1 MGMLGAVVVVAL
13 SGCGV
18 GPDETQAP
26 ALGTSESALK
36 AIPFNIPVPSC
47 RTVTILPD
55 AQGTVRSAPSA
66 DMLGVAPVAA
76 VQSMYFDTASLGPES
91 RRGVAEFSVPAL
103 NGRIVE
109 AKLAMTD
116 QHGWVLQAV
125 PPDWHTLDIYSGA
138 DNAVTPDDFARE
150 SLPFATFTTSMNA
163 LQPMVHSFDV
173 TGNVAA
179 GASTGFRVA
188 LQRTPVNVVQ
198 AGSAFVDFHL
208 DLRVCDE
215 GSLPNGSLSG
225 RPGPAR

>member
-1 MGMLGAVVVVAL
+1 MLGAVVVMVAL
-13 SGCGV
+13 NGCGV
-18 GPDETQAP
+18 GPDETQPP
-26 ALGTSESALK
+26 ALGTSTSELR
-36 AIPFNIPVPSC
+36 AIPFNIPPSSC
-47 RTVTILPD
+47 RTVTVLPD
-55 AQGTVRSAPSA
+55 AQGTVRSAPSV

-91 RRGVAEFSVPAL
+91 RRGVAEFSLPAL
-103 NGRIVE
+103 NGRITE
-109 AKLAMTD
+109 AHLAFTD

-125 PPDWHTLDIYSGA
+125 PADWHTLDIYAGA
-138 DNAVTPDDFARE
+138 DNSITPDDFGRE
-150 SLPFATFTTSMNA
+150 SLPFATFTTDMNA
-163 LQPMVHSFDV
+163 LQPMVHTFDV

-179 GASTGFRVA
+179 GQSTGFRVA

-215 GSLPNGSLSG
+215 ASLPNGTLGG